1 MAMITLVV
9 GSVGLCAAGLVAWYA
24 IWRPRVAS
32 SLQRVPVRTDPSPR
46 VVRGGESDDGIA

>member
-24 IWRPRVAS
+24 IWRPRVTS
-32 SLQRVPVRTDPSPR
+32 SLQRVPVRTDRSTR
-46 VVRGGESDDGIA
+46 VMRGSESDDGIA